1 MVGND
6 GKLLTSRPFSA
17 REHRY
22 GVAGRLGWGKYA
34 YTVLKPMT
42 RRWRR
47 SLFPTIVLLGW
58 SLNAGAQST
67 PPSSRAEEHERE
79 QQQKAKQA
87 HPYVPGFFERQMLRF
102 NSNDDGIRTVPGIAV
117 TFGGIKAGS
126 GFALGPAGG
135 YTFPDGSFVHAKAV
149 YSIRNYKLLQALY
162 QARPFADGRLL
173 INSRLRWHDAPDGPV
188 FAVGPQSPD
197 IRSEYDEQRTEV
209 SAQALARPAR
219 FVRLSA
225 GSGWEKYRTSGGA
238 FAVSENESL
247 AFLPPLPGR
256 DADPKYV
263 HTFGSAALDSRESPG
278 YSRSGTLV
286 QATFHDFRA
295 LENQPYSFHRFDG
308 VAQQLI
314 PVLSGN
320 MVFDLSAHVW
330 STSPDDGDL
339 VPFFL
344 MPSLGGSEFL
354 RGFRNYRFRD
364 RDAMLLTAQYR
375 WYVQEYVDGVLFYEA
390 GKVTPTFG
398 DLDLTDLENSYGIGL
413 YFHSS
418 RSTVLRLE
426 LARSREWLRFI
437 FGFSP
442 LVF

>member
-1 MVGND
+1 
-6 GKLLTSRPFSA
+6 
-17 REHRY
+17 
-22 GVAGRLGWGKYA
+22 
-34 YTVLKPMT
+34 MT
-42 RRWRR
+42 RRWWR
-47 SLFPTIVLLGW
+47 SVFPMFVVLAW

-79 QQQKAKQA
+79 QQQKARQA
-87 HPYVPGFFERQMLRF
+87 HPYVPGFLERQMLRF
-102 NSNDDGIRTVPGIAV
+102 KGNDEGIRAVPGIAV

-162 QARPFADGRLL
+162 QARPLADGRLL
-173 INSRLRWHDAPDGPV
+173 INGRVRWHDAPNGPV
-188 FAVGPQSPD
+188 FAVGPESPNA
-197 IRSEYDEQRTEV
+197 SAEYDEQRTEV
-209 SAQALARPAR
+209 SAQALARPVR
-219 FVRLSA
+219 FIRLSA
-225 GSGWEKYRTSGGA
+225 GSGWEEYHASGGA
-238 FAVSENESL
+238 MAVTENESP
-247 AFLPPLPGR
+247 AFLPPLPGL
-256 DADPKYV
+256 DAGPKYA
-263 HTFGSAALDSRESPG
+263 HTYGSAALDSRESPG

-286 QATFHDFRA
+286 QGSFHDFRA
-295 LENQPYSFHRFDG
+295 LDNQPYSFHRAEG

-320 MVFDLSAHVW
+320 MVFDLSARVW
-330 STSPDDGDL
+330 STSPDDGDV

-344 MPSLGGSEFL
+344 LPSLGGSDFL
-354 RGFRNYRFRD
+354 RGFPSYRFRD

-390 GKVTPTFG
+390 GKVAPAFG

-413 YFHSS
+413 YFHSA
-418 RSTVLRLE
+418 RSTLLRLE
-426 LARSREWLRFI
+426 LARSREGLRFI